1 MIEHLLRI
9 IDGYACGEEDTKRR
23 QEIQAEYDKAVA
35 AAVAAA
41 AVQTQSPAVEQA
53 ALEAAGESGAASKA
67 ESSPNDIEE
76 IQDRPRRQS
85 GTGC

>member
-41 AVQTQSPAVEQA
+41 AVQTQSLAVEQA
-53 ALEAAGESGAASKA
+53 AVLIHPMQPANQGQPPR
-67 ESSPNDIEE
+67 PN
-76 IQDRPRRQS
+76 QAPM
-85 GTGC
+85 T

>member
-35 AAVAAA
+35 LR
-41 AVQTQSPAVEQA
+41 SPPPPCK
-53 ALEAAGESGAASKA
+53 L
-67 ESSPNDIEE
+67 N
-76 IQDRPRRQS
+76 R
-85 GTGC
+85 

>member
-23 QEIQAEYDKAVA
+23 QEIQVEYDKAVA
-35 AAVAAA
+35 AAVVAAAA

-53 ALEAAGESGAASKA
+53 AVLIHPMQPANQGQPPR
-67 ESSPNDIEE
+67 PN
-76 IQDRPRRQS
+76 QAPM
-85 GTGC
+85 T